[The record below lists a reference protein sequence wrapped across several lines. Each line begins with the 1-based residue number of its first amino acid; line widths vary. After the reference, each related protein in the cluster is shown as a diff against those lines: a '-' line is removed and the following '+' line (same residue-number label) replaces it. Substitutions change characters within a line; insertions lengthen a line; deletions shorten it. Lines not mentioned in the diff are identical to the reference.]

1 MRPKLLPLALTV
13 SALAGCHTTQT
24 SPPPPQRADL
34 HEVRDPSG
42 NVIERD
48 AISEEEPPP
57 TPVNEVVPPRPY
69 PTALYIRGYWYEDR
83 PRHRWVWIHG
93 YWR

>member
-1 MRPKLLPLALTV
+1 MPPKVFPLALTL
-13 SALAGCHTTQT
+13 SALAGCHSPPA

-34 HEVRDPSG
+34 HEVHDASG
-42 NVIERD
+42 HVTERD
-48 AISEEEPPP
+48 VTSENEPPP
-57 TPVNEVVPPRPY
+57 PPVNEVAPPRPY
-69 PTALYIRGYWYEDR
+69 ATALYIRGYWYQDR